1 MVHLNRHNTNSS
13 IILSNRFGETVLNVV
28 TIVTVYYSIYL
39 SLPCCITFYED
50 SLKRLFYCKAVH
62 YSPNSQTKHTL

>member
-39 SLPCCITFYED
+39 SLPCCITFYKD
-50 SLKRLFYCKAVH
+50 SLKRLFI
-62 YSPNSQTKHTL
+62 L